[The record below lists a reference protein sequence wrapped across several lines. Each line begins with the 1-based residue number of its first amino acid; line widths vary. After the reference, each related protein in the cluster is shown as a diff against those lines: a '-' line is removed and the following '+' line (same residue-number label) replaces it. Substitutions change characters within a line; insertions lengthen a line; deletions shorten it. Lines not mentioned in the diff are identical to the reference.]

1 MPESLKDLSDAA
13 QAGIW
18 HTVDTPWGNGD
29 WIVAGNP
36 DPHAGQ
42 FVCLFD
48 GSLIGVEADG
58 SFHADPAE
66 NAAFVADLVNA
77 YRAGRLHDDT
87 ALATAVARARRE
99 ALDEAAEH
107 FDWLAEKARARQ
119 MSAVNFDDLHIAI
132 RAASAAADAAEQVRS
147 LAATP
152 PEDRQT
158 ETENRDRIIE
168 RLNRLAKDA
177 WVGSVEEWTAQ
188 AVMAMCAASRFLSAS
203 PPPAIGNLD
212 GEGRS

>member
-48 GSLIGVEADG
+48 GSLIGAEADG

-77 YRAGRLHDDT
+77 YRADRLHDDT
-87 ALATAVARARRE
+87 ALATAAARARRE
-99 ALDEAAEH
+99 ALEEAAKSAEGQLAY
-107 FDWLAEKARARQ
+107 WRERMRAEKSLEDGVGEDGEAYTPIGDVAAWQGGYCNGRMGEAEWWIGTLRA
-119 MSAVNFDDLHIAI
+119 
-132 RAASAAADAAEQVRS
+132 

-152 PEDRQT
+152 PEARQT
-158 ETENRDRIIE
+158 ETGNRQGG
-168 RLNRLAKDA
+168 A
-177 WVGSVEEWTAQ
+177 
-188 AVMAMCAASRFLSAS
+188 
-203 PPPAIGNLD
+203 
-212 GEGRS
+212 